1 MGTDRPVSASE
12 SAQAGVE
19 ECSRTDSVR
28 GEDMFRPV
36 NLVPSVSLSAG
47 GRGPRYRREL

>member
-1 MGTDRPVSASE
+1 MGTNRPVSASE
-12 SAQAGVE
+12 WAQAGVE
-19 ECSRTDSVR
+19 ERSRTDSVS

-47 GRGPRYRREL
+47 GRAPRYRREL